1 MTRPKDVSVKPPII
15 PTSNSNNIN
24 NSDSRRPSQGN
35 QLLGLHSAAA
45 TGNIGLVK
53 FALDHGAPIDSVV
66 NGFMPL
72 QMACISDNNIAVVQY
87 LIDRGADV
95 NLQRWSKKHSSDKSL
110 AVAGATGST
119 ALHVAAANG
128 CTKVVELLLRNNAQ
142 VDIRDK
148 YGSTPLSVA
157 AAKNHTEIVNILETF
172 RVFQTG
178 TELQNSQSLHA
189 DLRKAPRKTHPANRL
204 RRPSLPTELDG
215 KASGSTVRTSMD
227 HTPNRHSVHLSRME
241 DEFFESDLA
250 TDTLNTPPT
259 PALPPTGNNSPSVE
273 DSSGSDEVQHFDTPP
288 SSWEDNHEDR
298 AMSEKDS
305 IAYSSSCSFEPETY
319 VESLERRA
327 YGSISDDFFARQIR
341 PHAESS
347 ASDGPYEQQRAS
359 LDYYRPP
366 DSRPSL
372 SRSSSDAGR
381 LRTTA
386 LMNSMAANSSTANI
400 EDDFAPRPSLVLDDG
415 PEAEALR
422 RFQEREV
429 KKAWWGGFGG
439 RKSVDVVGRRSV
451 DHSMP
456 PPGPTRKSV
465 DFRPSLDGISSL
477 AKKSMEGLSRR
488 SNDYTNFEGSD
499 WEIDVSPS
507 HRKPR
512 SNSFLSRFWN

>member
-1 MTRPKDVSVKPPII
+1 MTRSKDVCVKPSII
-15 PTSNSNNIN
+15 PTTSSNTINNI
-24 NSDSRRPSQGN
+24 DSRKPPQSN
-35 QLLGLHSAAA
+35 HLLGLHSAAA

-128 CTKVVELLLRNNAQ
+128 CTKVVELLLRNDAM
-142 VDIRDK
+142 VEIRDK

-178 TELQNSQSLHA
+178 SELQNCQSFYSEVQ
-189 DLRKAPRKTHPANRL
+189 KTPRKTHPANRL

-215 KASGSTVRTSMD
+215 SDSTVRTSVD
-227 HTPNRHSVHLSRME
+227 NTPSRHSVHISRMD
-241 DEFFESDLA
+241 DEYFGPHLNTE
-250 TDTLNTPPT
+250 TLNTPRT
-259 PALPPTGNNSPSVE
+259 PALPPTGNTSPSVE
-273 DSSGSDEVQHFDTPP
+273 ESNASDEIHHFDTPP

-298 AMSEKDS
+298 TMSEKDS
-305 IAYSSSCSFEPETY
+305 FVYSSSCSFEPETY

-327 YGSISDDFFARQIR
+327 YGSISDDFFVRQIR

-347 ASDGPYEQQRAS
+347 ASDGTCEQQRAS

-366 DSRPSL
+366 DTRPSL

-386 LMNSMAANSSTANI
+386 LMNSMAVNGSTANI
-400 EDDFAPRPSLVLDDG
+400 DDDFAPRPSLVLDDG

-422 RFQEREV
+422 RFQEKEV

-439 RKSVDVVGRRSV
+439 RKSIDVVGGRRSI
-451 DHSMP
+451 DHTMP
-456 PPGPTRKSV
+456 PTSPTRKSI
-465 DFRPSLDGISSL
+465 DFRPSLDGLSSL
-477 AKKSMEGLSRR
+477 AKKSMDGLSRR
-488 SNDYTNFEGSD
+488 STDYANFEGSD
-499 WEIDVSPS
+499 WEIDVPPS

-512 SNSFLSRFWN
+512 SNSFLSRFWS